1 MTHLN
6 VIDYVLVVNKK
17 GNVWATVVIVCNW
30 ICIVSSINPF
40 PFLSLKGLLF
50 VKTAVFSFFFV
61 VLSPSTLYTICLKY
75 GSFLF
80 FVLQVK
86 DKSKSIN

>member
-40 PFLSLKGLLF
+40 PFLERIVVCKNSSIL
-50 VKTAVFSFFFV
+50 FFV
-61 VLSPSTLYTICLKY
+61 VLSPSALYTICLKY

-86 DKSKSIN
+86 DKSKNVN